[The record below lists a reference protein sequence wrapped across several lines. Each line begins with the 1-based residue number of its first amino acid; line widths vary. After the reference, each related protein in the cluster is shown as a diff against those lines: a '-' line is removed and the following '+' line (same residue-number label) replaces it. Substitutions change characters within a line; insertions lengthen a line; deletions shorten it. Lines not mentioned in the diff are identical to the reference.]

1 MNLNPTEIVLI
12 LAGAIAL
19 AGYVGFI
26 LLPAWTSYGR
36 MWERFAASFLTLYM
50 LDALLGLGAAIGFGL
65 VYFYDNY
72 N

>member
-1 MNLNPTEIVLI
+1 MSLNPTEIVLI
-12 LAGAIAL
+12 LAGVIAL
-19 AGYVGFI
+19 AGYVGFL

-50 LDALLGLGAAIGFGL
+50 LAALLGLGTAIGFGI

>member
-1 MNLNPTEIVLI
+1 MSLNPTEIVLI
-12 LAGAIAL
+12 LAGVIAL
-19 AGYVGFI
+19 AGYVGFL
-26 LLPAWTSYGR
+26 LLPAWTSYAR

-50 LDALLGLGAAIGFGL
+50 LAALLGLGTAIGFGI

>member
-1 MNLNPTEIVLI
+1 MSLNPTETVLL
-12 LAGAIAL
+12 LAGIIAV
-19 AGYVGFI
+19 AGYVGFL

-50 LDALLGLGAAIGFGL
+50 LAALLGLGTAIGFAI